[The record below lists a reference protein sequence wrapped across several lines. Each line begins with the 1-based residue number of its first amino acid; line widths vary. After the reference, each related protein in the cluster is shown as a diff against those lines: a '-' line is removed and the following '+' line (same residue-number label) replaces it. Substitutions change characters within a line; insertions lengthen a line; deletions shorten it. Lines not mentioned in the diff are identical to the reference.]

1 MSGDW
6 QWRMPEFC
14 RVNVK
19 TSVYRGAIVKAV
31 SMVAVAL
38 VTAGTTTAF
47 AQAPG
52 SQSAT
57 QEVTTRS
64 FPITA
69 DAAKR
74 AQPAVDS
81 RRDDIRVMESV
92 LTNALQKGAQDLAR
106 QMQVSEPG
114 SLFVTGAGR
123 ARGFVL
129 DGYGIFFDVDVP
141 GMRQSVVWSAQ
152 MLQQAQERENL
163 RQFIERSR
171 PNSPERQLAE
181 LTLRRL
187 ERQGP
192 AGTPPP
198 ADQPARGNVSAATV
212 TDPPTTPSPA
222 VNAPVA
228 PLPPAAAPRDPNEL
242 YTDAVKTALIDAM
255 LKYSAFLKIGAD
267 EWLTVAARD
276 SDGPLM
282 PGQIDDSSTIVLRIK
297 GSDLSAFQSG
307 KLTREEVLKRV
318 EVKEF

>member
-1 MSGDW
+1 
-6 QWRMPEFC
+6 
-14 RVNVK
+14 
-19 TSVYRGAIVKAV
+19 
-31 SMVAVAL
+31 MVAAAL
-38 VTAGTTTAF
+38 MAAGTTTAL
-47 AQAPG
+47 AQTPAP
-52 SQSAT
+52 QSTT

-64 FPITA
+64 FPLAA
-69 DAAKR
+69 DAGQR
-74 AQPAVDS
+74 PQPAVDS

-192 AGTPPP
+192 GPGGNAPP
-198 ADQPARGNVSAATV
+198 AGQPDRGSVSATTV
-212 TDPPTTPSPA
+212 AESTTAPETSNA
-222 VNAPVA
+222 VAGARTAPVA
-228 PLPPAAAPRDPNEL
+228 PLPPAASGAAERRDPNEL

-297 GSDLSAFQSG
+297 GSDLAAFQAG
-307 KLTREEVLKRV
+307 KLTRDEVLKRV

>member
-1 MSGDW
+1 
-6 QWRMPEFC
+6 
-14 RVNVK
+14 
-19 TSVYRGAIVKAV
+19 
-31 SMVAVAL
+31 MVAAAVMA
-38 VTAGTTTAF
+38 AGTTAF
-47 AQAPG
+47 AQVPAP
-52 SQSAT
+52 QSPT

-64 FPITA
+64 FPISQ
-69 DAAKR
+69 DATQR

-92 LTNALQKGAQDLAR
+92 LMNALQKGAQDLVR
-106 QMQVSEPG
+106 VMQVNEPG

-141 GMRQSVVWSAQ
+141 GMRQSVVWSAT
-152 MLQQAQERENL
+152 MRQQAQERENL

-181 LTLRRL
+181 MTLRRL
-187 ERQGP
+187 EARAQAQSGGGP
-192 AGTPPP
+192 ATPAVTQPPP
-198 ADQPARGNVSAATV
+198 GTVAATNVSDAPTV
-212 TDPPTTPSPA
+212 PAPKSGAPTSPA
-222 VNAPVA
+222 TTAVA
-228 PLPPAAAPRDPNEL
+228 PLPAPGAPVDPNEL

-282 PGQIDDSSTIVLRIK
+282 PGQIDDSSTIMLRIK
-297 GSDLSAFQSG
+297 GSDLSAFQAG

-318 EVKEF
+318 DVKEF

>member
-1 MSGDW
+1 M
-6 QWRMPEFC
+6 
-14 RVNVK
+14 VV
-19 TSVYRGAIVKAV
+19 AAV
-31 SMVAVAL
+31 MA
-38 VTAGTTTAF
+38 AGTTAF
-47 AQAPG
+47 AQVPAA
-52 SQSAT
+52 QSAT

-64 FPITA
+64 FPISP
-69 DAAKR
+69 DASQR
-74 AQPAVDS
+74 PQPSVDS

-106 QMQVSEPG
+106 MMQVSEPG

-181 LTLRRL
+181 MTLRRL
-187 ERQGP
+187 DRQAQGQGGLVPGP
-192 AGTPPP
+192 TVTVP
-198 ADQPARGNVSAATV
+198 QRGEVAATTV
-212 TDPPTTPSPA
+212 NESTTPAAGAATGAAAP
-222 VNAPVA
+222 NAPTPVA
-228 PLPPAAAPRDPNEL
+228 PLPPGARGIDPNEL
-242 YTDAVKTALIDAM
+242 YTDAVKNALIDSM
-255 LKYSAFLKIGAD
+255 LKYSAFLKIGPE

-276 SDGPLM
+276 SDGPLL

-297 GSDLSAFQSG
+297 GSDLSAFQAG

>member
-1 MSGDW
+1 
-6 QWRMPEFC
+6 
-14 RVNVK
+14 
-19 TSVYRGAIVKAV
+19 
-31 SMVAVAL
+31 MVAAAVMA
-38 VTAGTTTAF
+38 AGTTGF
-47 AQAPG
+47 AQVPAP
-52 SQSAT
+52 QSAT

-64 FPITA
+64 FPITQ
-69 DAAKR
+69 DATQR
-74 AQPAVDS
+74 PQPAVDS

-181 LTLRRL
+181 MTLRRL
-187 ERQGP
+187 DNRTQGQGGGGP
-192 AGTPPP
+192 ATSAVTQPPP
-198 ADQPARGNVSAATV
+198 GAVAATNV
-212 TDPPTTPSPA
+212 TDPPTVPA
-222 VNAPVA
+222 PNSGAPTSAANAAVA
-228 PLPPAAAPRDPNEL
+228 PLPAPGVDPNEL
-242 YTDAVKTALIDAM
+242 YTDAVKRALIDAM

-297 GSDLSAFQSG
+297 GSDLSAFQAG

-318 EVKEF
+318 DVKEF

>member
-1 MSGDW
+1 
-6 QWRMPEFC
+6 
-14 RVNVK
+14 
-19 TSVYRGAIVKAV
+19 
-31 SMVAVAL
+31 MVAAAVMA
-38 VTAGTTTAF
+38 AGTTGF
-47 AQAPG
+47 AQVPAP
-52 SQSAT
+52 QSAT

-64 FPITA
+64 FPITQ
-69 DAAKR
+69 DATQR
-74 AQPAVDS
+74 PQPAVDS

-92 LTNALQKGAQDLAR
+92 LMNALQKGAQDLAR
-106 QMQVSEPG
+106 QMQVSAPG

-181 LTLRRL
+181 MTLRRL
-187 ERQGP
+187 DNRTQGQGGGGP
-192 AGTPPP
+192 ATSAVTQPPP
-198 ADQPARGNVSAATV
+198 GAVAATNV
-212 TDPPTTPSPA
+212 TDPPTVPA
-222 VNAPVA
+222 PNSGAPTSAANAAVA
-228 PLPPAAAPRDPNEL
+228 PLPAPGASVDPNEL

-282 PGQIDDSSTIVLRIK
+282 PGQIDDSSTIMLRIK
-297 GSDLSAFQSG
+297 GSDLSAFQAG

-318 EVKEF
+318 DVKEF

>member
-1 MSGDW
+1 
-6 QWRMPEFC
+6 
-14 RVNVK
+14 
-19 TSVYRGAIVKAV
+19 
-31 SMVAVAL
+31 MVAAAL
-38 VTAGTTTAF
+38 VAAGTTTAF
-47 AQAPG
+47 AQQAPAP
-52 SQSAT
+52 QSAT

-64 FPITA
+64 FPISSG
-69 DAAKR
+69 AAQR
-74 AQPAVDS
+74 PQPAVDS

-106 QMQVSEPG
+106 QVQVSEPG

-192 AGTPPP
+192 AAGGTPAP
-198 ADQPARGNVSAATV
+198 AGQPDRGNVTATTV
-212 TDPPTTPSPA
+212 NDPTTPPA
-222 VNAPVA
+222 NTLVTPS
-228 PLPPAAAPRDPNEL
+228 AAAPAAPGPSAAAPAERRDPNEL

-255 LKYSAFLKIGAD
+255 LKYSAFLKIGPD

-276 SDGPLM
+276 SDGPLL

-307 KLTREEVLKRV
+307 KLTRDEVLKRV
-318 EVKEF
+318 DVKEF

>member
-1 MSGDW
+1 
-6 QWRMPEFC
+6 
-14 RVNVK
+14 
-19 TSVYRGAIVKAV
+19 
-31 SMVAVAL
+31 MVAAAVMA
-38 VTAGTTTAF
+38 AGTTGF
-47 AQAPG
+47 AQVPAP
-52 SQSAT
+52 QSAT

-64 FPITA
+64 FPITQ
-69 DAAKR
+69 DATQR
-74 AQPAVDS
+74 PQPAVDS

-106 QMQVSEPG
+106 QMQVSAPG

-181 LTLRRL
+181 MTLRRL
-187 ERQGP
+187 DNRTQGQGGGGP
-192 AGTPPP
+192 ATSAVTQPPP
-198 ADQPARGNVSAATV
+198 GAVAATNV
-212 TDPPTTPSPA
+212 TDPPTVPA
-222 VNAPVA
+222 PNSGAPTSAANAAVA
-228 PLPPAAAPRDPNEL
+228 PLPAPGASVDPNEL

-282 PGQIDDSSTIVLRIK
+282 PGQIDDSSTIMLRIK
-297 GSDLSAFQSG
+297 GSDLSAFQAG

-318 EVKEF
+318 DVKEF

>member
-1 MSGDW
+1 
-6 QWRMPEFC
+6 
-14 RVNVK
+14 
-19 TSVYRGAIVKAV
+19 
-31 SMVAVAL
+31 MVAAAL
-38 VTAGTTTAF
+38 MAAGTTTAF
-47 AQAPG
+47 AQAP
-52 SQSAT
+52 QSTT

-64 FPITA
+64 FPISA
-69 DAAKR
+69 DAGQR
-74 AQPAVDS
+74 PQPAVDS

-106 QMQVSEPG
+106 QMQVAEPG

-123 ARGFVL
+123 ARGFML

-192 AGTPPP
+192 GPGGIAPAPAG
-198 ADQPARGNVSAATV
+198 QPERGSVSATTV
-212 TDPPTTPSPA
+212 ADSTTAPETSNLA
-222 VNAPVA
+222 AGARTAPVA
-228 PLPPAAAPRDPNEL
+228 PLPRAAGGADERRDPNEL

-297 GSDLSAFQSG
+297 GSDLAAFQAG
-307 KLTREEVLKRV
+307 KLTRDEVLKRV
-318 EVKEF
+318 VVKEF

>member
-1 MSGDW
+1 
-6 QWRMPEFC
+6 
-14 RVNVK
+14 
-19 TSVYRGAIVKAV
+19 
-31 SMVAVAL
+31 MVAVAL
-38 VTAGTTTAF
+38 VAAGTTTAF
-47 AQAPG
+47 AQTP
-52 SQSAT
+52 QSAT

-64 FPITA
+64 FPISS
-69 DAAKR
+69 DAAQR
-74 AQPAVDS
+74 PQPAVDS

-192 AGTPPP
+192 AAGGTPTP
-198 ADQPARGNVSAATV
+198 AGQPDRGNVSATTV
-212 TDPPTTPSPA
+212 NDPTTPPPA
-222 VNAPVA
+222 NTLVTPSAAAAVAPV
-228 PLPPAAAPRDPNEL
+228 PSAAAPAETRDPNEL

-255 LKYSAFLKIGAD
+255 LKYSAFLKIAPD

-276 SDGPLM
+276 SDGPLL

-297 GSDLSAFQSG
+297 GSDLAAFQSG
-307 KLTREEVLKRV
+307 KLTRDEVLKRV